1 MLSSCSIMFV
11 GFWVIVFE
19 PHVTLVSE
27 VAMAHHDS
35 LRCLKSKPYQTISRE
50 PGCASNRLVAK
61 AKEWDD
67 SRQVAILPTLLRG
80 RLIDYYTEIPPL
92 TKANLKRLK
101 VVLQKKGGL
110 AGDPFTASLAFSTRK
125 QKKDEQAEDFTSD
138 LAKLTKLFKQ
148 LAYPKEHLSS
158 SVLLQQFVT
167 GLCSPISHQIL
178 FRVRPCDLDF
188 QAATESASEV
198 EQAFSLHP
206 IKEDR
211 IWPCYCCGG
220 QKAVQTATLP
230 TNPQML
236 VLHKPLKT
244 VTQRLESLE
253 LKIQQQPPTH
263 VPDQQ
268 CHWHFQALPI
278 CAHTCIVLSVPV
290 ISVDKYV
297 ICNGIVI

>member
-1 MLSSCSIMFV
+1 M
-11 GFWVIVFE
+11 
-19 PHVTLVSE
+19 
-27 VAMAHHDS
+27 
-35 LRCLKSKPYQTISRE
+35 
-50 PGCASNRLVAK
+50 
-61 AKEWDD
+61 
-67 SRQVAILPTLLRG
+67 
-80 RLIDYYTEIPPL
+80 
-92 TKANLKRLK
+92 
-101 VVLQKKGGL
+101 LQKKGGL

-211 IWPCYCCGG
+211 FDLVTAVEDKRLFKLPPYQPTLKCWCY
-220 QKAVQTATLP
+220 
-230 TNPQML
+230 TNL
-236 VLHKPLKT
+236 
-244 VTQRLESLE
+244 
-253 LKIQQQPPTH
+253 
-263 VPDQQ
+263 
-268 CHWHFQALPI
+268 
-278 CAHTCIVLSVPV
+278 
-290 ISVDKYV
+290 
-297 ICNGIVI
+297 